1 MKGERRS
8 WYCFSHCSIRNTAPV
23 LGNSIEVILYVEL
36 EIEVLEEQ
44 RSQTGN
50 CETRQ
55 RLTTAKSSHNP
66 KGLNDRV
73 MQRYRQVSEASHCGG
88 NLKQDRAYSEW
99 TMLFHRTWSHVPS
112 LEVSVRNATQRGVGR
127 GWWRGG
133 EQFPFLPSSNLP
145 PVPPTGQTW
154 RETRDKGSWEK

>member
-1 MKGERRS
+1 M
-8 WYCFSHCSIRNTAPV
+8 

-55 RLTTAKSSHNP
+55 RLATAKSSHNP

-73 MQRYRQVSEASHCGG
+73 MQRYKQVSEASHCGG
-88 NLKQDRAYSEW
+88 NLKQDRAYPE
-99 TMLFHRTWSHVPS
+99 
-112 LEVSVRNATQRGVGR
+112 
-127 GWWRGG
+127 
-133 EQFPFLPSSNLP
+133 
-145 PVPPTGQTW
+145 
-154 RETRDKGSWEK
+154 